1 MTKPSDLDTKPWYR
15 VLSSVRRKCKA
26 ERRLRVEQLR
36 NRNSANKDRLP
47 PIMDMDSRWL
57 FSYCGALER
66 SAPPK
71 SGPRSKYDNHRYDDD
86 FAGKWFWMPP
96 LHIALFRR
104 DKSVV
109 ESLLRQG
116 ANPNLRD
123 RYGQTPLHVI
133 SWCLDDDEE
142 FAKKFFEIVDETVD
156 VETGQRSV
164 VRVNVAE
171 NNGGTALHCAAF
183 CGHSRVAKLL
193 LSKGADPNVANDAG
207 FTPLNW
213 ICRHHDYAAAK
224 RFFEIADETGTRPLR
239 VDMADNWGW
248 TPLHYAMLRKD
259 LDKAKLLLSR
269 GADAN
274 SLNRLRETPLHVLCK
289 YLSADEAHVVERFF
303 EIVGATRQKVRLD
316 VVDRWCTFT
325 PLDWA
330 LFCGHDQVAKVL
342 LSRGASANLAAE
354 FGLPPT
360 VAMAKTNESCRSTS
374 KRAVGGGDSEGKY
387 FDIYLMFLS
396 IVCAVLCYLPNIF

>member
-1 MTKPSDLDTKPWYR
+1 MDTSPYWHC

-26 ERRLRVEQLR
+26 ERQLRVEQLR
-36 NRNSANKDRLP
+36 SRNLANKDRLP

-57 FSYCGALER
+57 FSYCGAIQR
-66 SAPPK
+66 ATPPK
-71 SGPRSKYDNHRYDDD
+71 IGPRSKYDNHCYDDD
-86 FAGKWFWMPP
+86 FADEWSWMPP

-116 ANPNLRD
+116 ADPNLRD
-123 RYGQTPLHVI
+123 KYGQTPLHVL
-133 SWCLDDDEE
+133 SWCLDDDDE
-142 FAKKFFEIVDETVD
+142 FAKKFFEIVDGTVD
-156 VETGQRSV
+156 VETGRRQWV
-164 VRVNVAE
+164 WVDVAE

-183 CGHSRVAKLL
+183 CGHWKMAELL
-193 LSKGADPNVANDAG
+193 LSRGADPNVANDAG

-224 RFFEIADETGTRPLR
+224 RFFEIADETRQGPVR
-239 VDMADNWGW
+239 VDVADNWGW
-248 TPLHYAMLRKD
+248 TPLHYAMLRED
-259 LDKAKLLLSR
+259 LDKAELLLSR

-289 YLSADEAHVVERFF
+289 YSSADEARVVERFF
-303 EIVGATRQKVRLD
+303 EIVDATGGQEVRLD
-316 VVDRWCTFT
+316 VVDSWCTFT

-330 LFCGHDQVAKVL
+330 LFCGHDKVAKVL

-360 VAMAKTNESCRSTS
+360 N
-374 KRAVGGGDSEGKY
+374 
-387 FDIYLMFLS
+387 
-396 IVCAVLCYLPNIF
+396 